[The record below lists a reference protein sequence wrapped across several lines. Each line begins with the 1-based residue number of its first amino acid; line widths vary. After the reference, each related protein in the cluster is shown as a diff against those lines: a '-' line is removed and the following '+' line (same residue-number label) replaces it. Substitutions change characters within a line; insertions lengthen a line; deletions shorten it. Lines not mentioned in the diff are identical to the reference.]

1 MTGPGGRRGESIY
14 PTSSTKTHT
23 SDFCSCLFPSG
34 QDLVLQF
41 STAVGVGERVGIL
54 TPWTFVILAGRGHA
68 AVAFGGFKE
77 DGGGAEE
84 RGLVLL

>member
-1 MTGPGGRRGESIY
+1 MY

-41 STAVGVGERVGIL
+41 STAVGVGGNKSVYTL
-54 TPWTFVILAGRGHA
+54 TPSISFTILAGRGA
-68 AVAFGGFKE
+68 NVQDTSVGAFGV
-77 DGGGAEE
+77 GGVEE
-84 RGLVLL
+84 RCLQFL